1 MVHVYSRLPSRP
13 AVVTNDTL
21 LEEKRVPAALN
32 LPYGH
37 LFFGYAV
44 DRLHVPVSRN
54 HREEEPNESPPGTT
68 AFQGQG
74 HTLWSRPSADT
85 STQSDVIEIDSD

>member
-1 MVHVYSRLPSRP
+1 M
-13 AVVTNDTL
+13 VTNDTL

-44 DRLHVPVSRN
+44 DRLRVPVSRN
-54 HREEEPNESPPGTT
+54 HREEEPNESPAGTT

-74 HTLWSRPSADT
+74 HTLWSRPSVDT
-85 STQSDVIEIDSD
+85 STHPDVIEIDSD